1 MPIGTRVSLDPR
13 VRFLGRDYVAG
24 GAPWRL
30 LRLPGASRGVL
41 ERWRDGDV
49 VRAGEERLARTL
61 VTQGLVH
68 LRTPPIHSPDDVD
81 VVIPVVDDAAS
92 LERLLGALDG
102 LRVTV
107 VDDASSTAHV
117 EAAARAHGARH
128 VRLALNAGPGAAR
141 NAGVAASDRP
151 LVWFLDVDVDLE
163 DARGLLD
170 RLLGAFADPAVG
182 AAAPRV
188 RGPRTRGVREGFEH
202 RHGALDLG
210 ALDAL
215 VVPGAAVAYVPA
227 ACLLVRRDALGE
239 GFDPALRVG
248 EDVDFVWRLHDRGWL
263 VRYLADATATHAAR
277 PTWAGWVRQRAAYG
291 RSSGELARR
300 HGRRVAPVRVDA
312 ATLLAWGG
320 ALAGAP
326 LFAARWAR
334 VVRDDLARRL
344 DDDDPENAA
353 VAGALARRAVV
364 LAGGPL
370 ARALTRT
377 YAPVLLVAAALPRTR
392 RRALLVL
399 AAGVAWRLHGRRARA
414 GDVPLALADDVVY
427 SVGVARGSW
436 AARTWTPLLPSLTTS
451 RAELRALVVRAMTRP
466 TG

>member
-1 MPIGTRVSLDPR
+1 METSSTSNSSNSSRPTSASSSITVSLDTVPPR
-13 VRFLGRDYVAG
+13 SPPFWPLRPDARERRDRLRACPRPPLG
-24 GAPWRL
+24 
-30 LRLPGASRGVL
+30 LPPPTRPRCRSARGSHWT
-41 ERWRDGDV
+41 RGRDGDV

-68 LRTPPIHSPDDVD
+68 LRTPPVHSPDDVE
-81 VVIPVVDDAAS
+81 VVIPVVDDAVS
-92 LERLLGALDG
+92 LERLLGALAG

-107 VDDASSTAHV
+107 VDDASSTPRV
-117 EAAARAHGARH
+117 GDVARVHGARL
-128 VRLALNAGPGAAR
+128 VRLALNAGPGVAR

-215 VVPGAAVAYVPA
+215 VVPGAAVAYVPG

-320 ALAGAP
+320 AWAGAP
-326 LFAARWAR
+326 L
-334 VVRDDLARRL
+334 
-344 DDDDPENAA
+344 
-353 VAGALARRAVV
+353 
-364 LAGGPL
+364 
-370 ARALTRT
+370 
-377 YAPVLLVAAALPRTR
+377 
-392 RRALLVL
+392 
-399 AAGVAWRLHGRRARA
+399 
-414 GDVPLALADDVVY
+414 
-427 SVGVARGSW
+427 
-436 AARTWTPLLPSLTTS
+436 
-451 RAELRALVVRAMTRP
+451 
-466 TG
+466 